1 VGGASVDTASPTQS
15 GVIRFGVF
23 EVDLRAGELRKQGV
37 KVKLQEQPFQVL
49 QVLLEK
55 PGEIVTREELRKRI
69 WPSDTFVDFD
79 GGVNNAIKRLREALG
94 DRADTPRFI
103 ETLPRRGYRFI
114 ATSNGSNDAAPI
126 APVRANGKN
135 GSTISRRA
143 LRFGLAAAV
152 GIGVLLIV
160 LLGLVPANRWRRL
173 SLTSRTPQI
182 RSIAVLPLK
191 NLSDDPSQK
200 YFAYGMAEELITD
213 LSQIRA
219 LRVVSHTSVLR
230 YESTDK
236 TLPQIARELG
246 VDAVI
251 EGAVQ
256 RSADRVRI
264 TAQLIYGPN
273 DTNVWARTYDRD
285 LRDVLGLQSTVAKE
299 IVDEIRLNMTPSET
313 VRLTKPR
320 TVNPEALQAYWKGQY
335 YLSTLKANSYA
346 QDKVKVD
353 QQEEFRQAIAY
364 FEEAIRRDPT
374 YAPAYLGY
382 SDSLAF
388 FQDDVDP
395 SPSPATVLAK
405 GRTALMTALALD
417 DTLAKAHLALGN
429 AFFYADWNWNGAE
442 REYRRALDLD
452 PNSAVAHCSYA
463 SFLDSMGRFDE
474 SLKEQEVQLH
484 LDPDLGC
491 PVISSLIPLEPQIER
506 ERRFMETHGATNER
520 YWNLGLLL
528 WKAGRL
534 KEASEVWQDWMK
546 YLGYADVAHAMG
558 RASAKDG
565 YPGAIRE
572 WARAAEGAAKQR
584 HVARIMMVYMYGVL
598 GDNDRAFT
606 WLEKAFIEHESS
618 MSSLKTF
625 IAWDPIRSDPRFK
638 EMVRRV
644 GLPE

>member
-1 VGGASVDTASPTQS
+1 
-15 GVIRFGVF
+15 
-23 EVDLRAGELRKQGV
+23 
-37 KVKLQEQPFQVL
+37 
-49 QVLLEK
+49 
-55 PGEIVTREELRKRI
+55 
-69 WPSDTFVDFD
+69 
-79 GGVNNAIKRLREALG
+79 
-94 DRADTPRFI
+94 
-103 ETLPRRGYRFI
+103 
-114 ATSNGSNDAAPI
+114 
-126 APVRANGKN
+126 
-135 GSTISRRA
+135 
-143 LRFGLAAAV
+143 
-152 GIGVLLIV
+152 
-160 LLGLVPANRWRRL
+160 
-173 SLTSRTPQI
+173 
-182 RSIAVLPLK
+182 
-191 NLSDDPSQK
+191 
-200 YFAYGMAEELITD
+200 
-213 LSQIRA
+213 
-219 LRVVSHTSVLR
+219 
-230 YESTDK
+230 
-236 TLPQIARELG
+236 

-299 IVDEIRLNMTPSET
+299 IADEIRVSMTPGET

-346 QDKVKVD
+346 QEKVKVD

-364 FEEAIRRDPT
+364 FEEAIRRDPN

-382 SDSLAF
+382 WDSLFF

-395 SPSPATVLAK
+395 SPSPATVLAR
-405 GRTALMTALALD
+405 GRTALMKALALD
-417 DTLAKAHLALGN
+417 DTMPKAHLALGN
-429 AFFYADWNWNGAE
+429 AFYNSDWNWAGAE
-442 REYRRALDLD
+442 REYKRALELD
-452 PNSAVAHCSYA
+452 PNSAEVHCSYA
-463 SFLDSMGRFDE
+463 GFLDSVGRFDE
-474 SLKEQEVQLH
+474 SLKEQEIQLQ
-484 LDPDLGC
+484 LNPDLYC
-491 PVISSLIPLEPQIER
+491 PVISSLVPLEPQIER

-534 KEASEVWQDWMK
+534 KEANEVWQDWMK

-558 RASAKDG
+558 RAYAKDG

-572 WARAAEGAAKQR
+572 WAKAGEAAAKQR

-598 GDNDRAFT
+598 GDNDRAFA
-606 WLEKAFIEHESS
+606 WLEKAFAERESS
-618 MSSLKTF
+618 MPSLRYF
-625 IAWDPIRSDPRFK
+625 IAWDPLRSDPRFN